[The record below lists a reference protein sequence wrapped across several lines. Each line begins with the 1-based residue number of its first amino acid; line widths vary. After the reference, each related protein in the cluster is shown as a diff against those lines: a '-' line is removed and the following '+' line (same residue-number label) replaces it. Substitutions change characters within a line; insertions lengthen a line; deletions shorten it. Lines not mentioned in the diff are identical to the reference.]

1 MKVCN
6 REVTVLVPIRKHHV
20 DDIGFA
26 AYINTDVK
34 SVYGNHFLSL

>member
-1 MKVCN
+1 MRVCN
-6 REVTVLVPIRKHHV
+6 REVTVLVPIWKHHI

-34 SVYGNHFLSL
+34 SVHGNHLLSL